1 MSEKI
6 KVLMIDA
13 FKLDYLRHASY
24 LSSLTEKYQWGE
36 LQMPVGHWGGVEI
49 LFKGQSDK
57 LALFRKSENS
67 SLWWVKYFTW
77 LDYFDKVGRF
87 IIDCMINFIRL
98 IKGQV
103 LFKTGKIPLKRLYK
117 FDFCVFDPLYKIPR
131 IERKGFYELD
141 NNGHKYGTKSKEIV
155 NEIKKLDKK
164 ISQLDWDIIFS
175 DHGMIDVSKTISVP
189 ITKDCFI
196 DADLAR
202 YWGEKKELDEIKE
215 KLNLKDGEIID
226 WPDKSFGE
234 LIFMV
239 NTGILISPNFW
250 QGREKAKAMHG
261 YDGKHKE
268 MKAFYLIKK
277 KGKKQNL
284 KVENLHK
291 ILMKM
296 IAEKNGK

>member
-13 FKLDYLRHASY
+13 FKLDYLKHAAY
-24 LSSLTEKYQWGE
+24 LKSMTSKYQWGE
-36 LQMPVGHWGGVEI
+36 LQMPRGHWGGEDI
-49 LFKGQSDK
+49 MFNGKTNK
-57 LALFRKSENS
+57 IALFRKSGES
-67 SLWWVKYFTW
+67 SLWWGRYFTW
-77 LDYFDKVGRF
+77 LDYFGSVGRF
-87 IIDCMINFIRL
+87 ILDCMINFIRL
-98 IKGQV
+98 IRGKE
-103 LFKTGKIPLKRLYK
+103 LFRTGSVPLNRLWK
-117 FDFCVFDPLYKIPR
+117 FDFCVQKPLGKIPR
-131 IERKGFYELD
+131 VDKKYFGELD
-141 NNGHKYGTKSKEIV
+141 VVGHKYGTKSKEIV

-164 ISQLDWDIIFS
+164 VSKLDWDIIFS

-202 YWGEKKELDEIKE
+202 YWGEKKELDEIKK
-215 KLNLKDGEIID
+215 KLPLKDGKIID

-239 NTGILISPNFW
+239 NTGVLISPNFW
-250 QGREKAKAMHG
+250 QGHEKAKAMHG

-284 KVENLHK
+284 KVEDLHK
-291 ILMKM
+291 ILRKM